1 MKYTLITPIK
11 ICATLFTVSMIS
23 ACGSSSNKGSPG
35 SSLASSSS
43 SVAALS
49 SSAASNSSVMSDAAS
64 SSVANSSVANSS
76 VVSST
81 INSSVASSASV
92 AAATFTITERSPKD
106 GANRVLI
113 HSAIT
118 VKLGK
123 AIMAESIKPEATL
136 IVKEQDSGKVIAG
149 QTVLQGEDVLVF
161 TPAAALTK
169 LTAYTVTLSN
179 DLMSAEGDTLVGE
192 SWQFTSLFE
201 LGDTPQ
207 DVVNQC
213 GTLEDLVLVHR
224 LAFERRLIEG
234 DSTCATLGYT
244 KKLDTLILDCD
255 VQAATQEAADLYIQA
270 VKGRVTSGGAS
281 AGVSIS
287 VPKNFIEGGGI
298 VTFGD
303 FHTDTARLSRNNIM
317 PVSYGSINRAY
328 LNKYAD
334 LNDYLKNMTQEQC
347 DLIMDERFT
356 HMGASFIQVARPDD
370 AATDIRHVVNFLF
383 VELDENTRN
392 N

>member
-64 SSVANSSVANSS
+64 SSVANSS

-192 SWQFTSLFE
+192 SWKFTSLFE

-234 DSTCATLGYT
+234 ESTCATLGYT

-255 VQAATQEAADLYIQA
+255 VQAATQEAADLYTQA
-270 VKGRVTSGGAS
+270 VVKGRVTSGGAS

-303 FHTDTARLSRNNIM
+303 FHSDTARLSRNNIM

-356 HMGASFIQVARPDD
+356 HMGASFLQVARPDD
-370 AATDIRHVVNFLF
+370 AATDVRHVVNFLF
-383 VELDENTRN
+383 VELDENTRKN
-392 N
+392 